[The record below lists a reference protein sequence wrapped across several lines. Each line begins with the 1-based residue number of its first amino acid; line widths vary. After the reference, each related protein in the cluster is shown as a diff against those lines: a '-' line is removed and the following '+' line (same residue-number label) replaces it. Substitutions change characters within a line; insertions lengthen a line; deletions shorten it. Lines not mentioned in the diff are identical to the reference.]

1 MLIKA
6 ISTRTVGFEKAD
18 VQKLVLADEKS
29 SHFLYRI
36 AGEADACV
44 TGKSKFKQ
52 TDQETGE
59 SVPSSWTKFSGEFIA
74 MNSKNEQFES
84 AIAFLPNY
92 VAGPLAQAITEGQ
105 VINFAFDI
113 YAVYNK
119 QSATS
124 YEYVAQPLRSA
135 DGESRVAARMEGL
148 GLLPHQKPKALTDG
162 KKK

>member
-1 MLIKA
+1 M
-6 ISTRTVGFEKAD
+6 GFEKAD
-18 VQKLVLADEKS
+18 VQKLVLSDEGK

-44 TGKSKFKQ
+44 TGKSKFTQ

-59 SVPSSWTKFSGEFIA
+59 VTKSSWTKFSGEFIG
-74 MNSKNEQFES
+74 MNNRNEQFES

-92 VAGPLAQAITEGQ
+92 VAGPAAAAITNGE
-105 VINFAFDI
+105 VISFAFDI

-119 QSATS
+119 NSATS

-135 DGESRVAARMEGL
+135 DGESRVAARLAGL
-148 GLLPHQKPKALTDG
+148 GLLPSQKPKALEN
-162 KKK
+162 K